1 MSFKEKL
8 KNEILPR
15 TVEFYN
21 NGAGINTSIV
31 KAAEEFKLNID
42 QTDRLLETMN
52 TARVIAHY
60 EKHASDRTSNCD
72 IADKDTVHRML
83 FRDKDSKSTNE
94 KKASCKPSYFAD
106 YSSYDLEEKD
116 YRHKKPNVKVA
127 SALDTHIDNR
137 SNFTI
142 PQIVDKVSKHS
153 KDLSMQRKFAEERK
167 GMAESLLAT
176 KVTKVASMLSS
187 GYEPEAKYA
196 LFKVANSKKY
206 PEAVRNIDMAM
217 PMNIV
222 KAASS
227 HIKKLNR
234 CNIIDVS
241 SISKEC
247 SYAKEIEEG
256 IQKVAEI
263 DKIIS
268 YCANKEQG
276 VKSLLKKYATIQ
288 KVGQASGGNG
298 GKRGGNNGSN
308 RGGNK
313 NDPWLTKDRASSI
326 YKAVVP
332 NTPKGIQ
339 NLYDYMTGGAILNTD
354 IAKALQDTADKPSK
368 TSLKDYVNNLRR
380 SDIISELYETDPI
393 LSEADPSALMDAY
406 NTLVQ
411 TAPDASL
418 NKEIVRSILRQS
430 VNSVAISPFDAKQW
444 ADLDN
449 VSLKNK
455 YLKAGIFVK

>member
-21 NGAGINTSIV
+21 NGADINTSIV

-60 EKHASDRTSNCD
+60 EKHANDRTSNCD
-72 IADKDTVHRML
+72 IADKDIVHRML
-83 FRDKDSKSTNE
+83 FRDKDNKSTTE

-106 YSSYDLEEKD
+106 YSYYDLEEKD

-142 PQIVDKVSKHS
+142 QQIVDKVSKHS

-176 KVTKVASMLSS
+176 QVTKVAYMLSS

-256 IQKVAEI
+256 IHKVAEI

-268 YCANKEQG
+268 CCANKEQG

-288 KVGQASGGNG
+288 KVGQSSGNSKKGNG
-298 GKRGGNNGSN
+298 GDSKKEVN
-308 RGGNK
+308 
-313 NDPWLTKDRASSI
+313 PWLPKLKISGNTSSND
-326 YKAVVP
+326 A
-332 NTPKGIQ
+332 TSSM
-339 NLYDYMTGGAILNTD
+339 YDYLISGGLNKQD
-354 IAKALQDTADKPSK
+354 ISNIVNPKKEK
-368 TSLKDYVNNLRR
+368 GTSLKEYVNNMRR
-380 SDIISELYETDPI
+380 SDIISELYSDDPI

-411 TAPDASL
+411 TAPDVSL

-430 VNSVAISPFDAKQW
+430 VNSVAVSPFDAKQW
-444 ADLDN
+444 ADLN
-449 VSLKNK
+449 NISLKNNLINK
-455 YLKAGIFVK
+455 